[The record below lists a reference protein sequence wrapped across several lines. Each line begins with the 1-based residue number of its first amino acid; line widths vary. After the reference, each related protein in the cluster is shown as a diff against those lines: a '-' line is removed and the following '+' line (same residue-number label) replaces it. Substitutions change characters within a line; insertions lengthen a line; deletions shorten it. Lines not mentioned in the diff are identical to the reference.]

1 MFPYGSGFGITGQKG
16 YYSTIGG
23 GKMSEFIADK
33 THKLK

>member
-23 GKMSEFIADK
+23 GGKC
-33 THKLK
+33 LNL